1 MRGGVLRFTLGV
13 VAAALLVAPATSLA
27 APSVTGE
34 FDLPP
39 ATAVG
44 SNNEITAGP
53 DGNMWVTVDSEN
65 AIVKVMPDGTTTR
78 FDPLGMAHPATGITA
93 GPDGNLWAA
102 QGGSVLRIP
111 PGDPDTADETN
122 LGGAAGVQG
131 ITVGQ
136 DGNIWLAGTNV
147 LIKVPPADPSTF
159 TSYPVTL
166 GSPKG
171 MTTGSDGL
179 LWIAD
184 GPNVVSATT
193 ADPPVLTPYA
203 VGIDSGGTQDVGA
216 GPNGQVAYANPVD
229 TPQNIGL
236 ISPGGT
242 PQKIE
247 LENTD
252 PFGVTFGQDGAYWIS
267 RFQGN
272 DLLRLTTDG
281 QVTTLGGFS
290 PGAGPRKIATGPGNT
305 LWTTLDGAEK
315 IGRVSGVEPPPPP
328 PGGGPGSTPP
338 ETKIDKAPKRK
349 VKISKR
355 KHRAKVKLKF
365 SSTAG
370 ATFECTLARKGKK
383 PKSGACTSPRKYKLK
398 QGRYKFSVAATLA
411 GVTGPD
417 AVQKFR
423 VVRGK

>member
-1 MRGGVLRFTLGV
+1 M
-13 VAAALLVAPATSLA
+13 LVAPATSLA

-34 FDLPP
+34 FALPTFNDGMADVP
-39 ATAVG
+39 TTVG
-44 SNNEITAGP
+44 ANSELTAGP
-53 DGNMWVTVDSEN
+53 DGNIWVAVEQNTVVR
-65 AIVKVMPDGTTTR
+65 VKPDGSAES
-78 FDPLGMAHPATGITA
+78 FQMPGMTAPATGIIA
-93 GPDGNLWAA
+93 GPDGNLWGA
-102 QGGSVLRIP
+102 QGTSVVRIP
-111 PGDPDTADETN
+111 PGNPSAADQTS

-131 ITVGQ
+131 ITVGP

-242 PQKIE
+242 PQKIP

-272 DLLRLTTDG
+272 DLVRLTTDG
-281 QVTTLGGFS
+281 QVTMLGGFS
-290 PGAGPRKIATGPGNT
+290 ALAGPRKITTGPGNT
-305 LWTTLDGAEK
+305 LWTTLDLAEK

-328 PGGGPGSTPP
+328 PPGRWPGLHPAGDQDRQGPEAQG
-338 ETKIDKAPKRK
+338 EDREAQAP
-349 VKISKR
+349 
-355 KHRAKVKLKF
+355 AKVKFKF

-370 ATFECTLARKGKK
+370 ATFECTLTRKGKK
-383 PKSGACTSPRKYKLK
+383 PKSGACTSPQKYKLK
-398 QGRYKFSVAATLA
+398 QGRYKFSVAATVA
-411 GVTGPD
+411 GVTGPA

-423 VVRGK
+423 VVRAK